1 MIRFLLGRCPHVC
14 LRVLCLWFVPR
25 LIYIILWVTAYSII
39 YIYIY
44 INQTG
49 DEPQKQ
55 DKQASKRTP
64 PLREEVTY
72 QITLIGLRQ
81 RQGSLDSDRRRR
93 EKVIVRKMFT
103 EDDC

>member
-1 MIRFLLGRCPHVC
+1 MTTQGM
-14 LRVLCLWFVPR
+14 
-25 LIYIILWVTAYSII
+25 
-39 YIYIY
+39 Y

-64 PLREEVTY
+64 LLREEVTY

>member
-1 MIRFLLGRCPHVC
+1 MTTQGM
-14 LRVLCLWFVPR
+14 
-25 LIYIILWVTAYSII
+25 
-39 YIYIY
+39 Y

-81 RQGSLDSDRRRR
+81 RQGSLDRRRR
-93 EKVIVRKMFT
+93 EKVIRKMFT

>member
-1 MIRFLLGRCPHVC
+1 MEPMLTELVKTTTTTIVKHPG
-14 LRVLCLWFVPR
+14 
-25 LIYIILWVTAYSII
+25 II
-39 YIYIY
+39 YK
-44 INQTG
+44 NQTG

-81 RQGSLDSDRRRR
+81 RQGSLDRRRR
-93 EKVIVRKMFT
+93 EKVIRKMFT